1 MMRGS
6 IIYLFSYLRIIY
18 SDLIADDNHI
28 EQVGGI
34 DIAAAYSYSY
44 SAYNTIKYMNMYN
57 TKGNLNFIA
66 SDSDI

>member
-34 DIAAAYSYSY
+34 DIAAAYSYSAY
-44 SAYNTIKYMNMYN
+44 KYNTIKY
-57 TKGNLNFIA
+57 I
-66 SDSDI
+66 